1 MEDSRMSA
9 IAILYILKEYSDRHI
24 LYPVMLVFHYWSRY
38 MILKSIAE
46 RFLHISNS
54 CVILEST
61 SRQPIG
67 AIILLT
73 GIWKRVRYTFCV
85 I

>member
-9 IAILYILKEYSDRHI
+9 IAILKSIRMRHI

-67 AIILLT
+67 AII
-73 GIWKRVRYTFCV
+73 
-85 I
+85 